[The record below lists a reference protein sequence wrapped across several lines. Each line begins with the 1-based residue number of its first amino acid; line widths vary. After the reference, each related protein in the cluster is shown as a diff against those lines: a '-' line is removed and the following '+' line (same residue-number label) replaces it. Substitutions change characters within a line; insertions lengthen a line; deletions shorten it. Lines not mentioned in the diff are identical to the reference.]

1 MILQMTQRQL
11 QSLQLLDRQLD
22 SIPPE
27 MAESG
32 SSQEEASVETSTSV
46 DVKGK
51 SPVDGKDED
60 DDTCRASSMDKTPRI
75 HDLASLLTLKE
86 QGMVTSSPPSVVPE
100 DESEITHTRDDDDSD
115 DGRRPGHHEIS

>member
-1 MILQMTQRQL
+1 MFLQMTQRQL

-22 SIPPE
+22 SITPE

-32 SSQEEASVETSTSV
+32 SSQEEANLETTSTSV

-51 SPVDGKDED
+51 SPVDGIKDED
-60 DDTCRASSMDKTPRI
+60 DDTRELSTGETPRI

-100 DESEITHTRDDDDSD
+100 DESEITQRDSDDSD